1 MKGNLPVQPTV
12 DLRHT
17 FGGRVR
23 ELRESANLSQE
34 ALAERSGLHRTYISS
49 IERGQ
54 RNVTLTNI
62 HALARGLGVDVRELF
77 PKL

>member
-1 MKGNLPVQPTV
+1 VKGNLPVQPTV
-12 DLRHT
+12 DRRPT

-23 ELRESANLSQE
+23 ELRESAKLSQE

-62 HALARGLGVDVRELF
+62 YALARGLGVDVRELF

>member
-12 DLRHT
+12 DRRQT

-23 ELRESANLSQE
+23 ELREGAKMSQE

-62 HALARGLGVDVRELF
+62 YALARGLGVDVRELF